1 MPSFCVIQ
9 VRCSSGEMQ
18 RIVHRE
24 ASAFGQCL
32 RERERESQGRPS
44 AAEGHIALTFYQV
57 KKARWPFPSE
67 SIPWEVW
74 NLRVEVVTLASEIGM
89 TIKQRSHDCPS

>member
-1 MPSFCVIQ
+1 
-9 VRCSSGEMQ
+9 MQ
-18 RIVHRE
+18 RIVNRE

-32 RERERESQGRPS
+32 RSREANQQT
-44 AAEGHIALTFYQV
+44 GHIALTFYQV

-74 NLRVEVVTLASEIGM
+74 NLRVEVVTLSSEIGTSNSM
-89 TIKQRSHDCPS
+89 IYYNFIANPLCDL